1 MIGRDLGRETGGEAV
16 QKISGRVDH
25 AQETEREGR
34 VPGMGVRVVLEIED
48 IEAEGVAPMTEGDV
62 NEKGHDPGI
71 VHEIGKNADL
81 DHVLER
87 EEVVPV
93 LEKEEVVPDHVL
105 GREGAD
111 ISIFV
116 QLTTSSSISTVLAH
130 EMINTVL
137 FSFFFAVINSFMN
150 IVMHT
155 NHYLCV
161 LVYT

>member
-1 MIGRDLGRETGGEAV
+1 MIGRDLGRETGGEVV
-16 QKISGRVDH
+16 QKINGEVDR
-25 AQETEREGR
+25 AQETDGEGR
-34 VPGMGVRVVLEIED
+34 VPGMGVGVVLEIED

-71 VHEIGKNADL
+71 VHKIGRNADL

-93 LEKEEVVPDHVL
+93 LEKEEVDHIL

-111 ISIFV
+111 ISILV

-137 FSFFFAVINSFMN
+137 IFFFLLLSILS
-150 IVMHT
+150 
-155 NHYLCV
+155 
-161 LVYT
+161 